1 MKKIVVL
8 GGCGAVGRVATKTL
22 ISFGNYEITVADK
35 ERNLFEKTF
44 EGYTN
49 ILKFLEFDAE
59 NSNSIRN
66 AIKDSDIVLN
76 TVGPYYRY
84 GPKILKEAIELN
96 KNYVDVCDDLDA
108 TIEDL
113 KLNEIAKN
121 KSLSCLIGMGSS
133 PGFANILVKFAEEF
147 LFDQIESIDIY
158 HAHGGEFHEGP
169 AVVKHRIHSM
179 LIDIPV
185 FINGEFK
192 NVRLFDESGKFL
204 EEEVDFCGIGKY
216 LVYAYPHP
224 ETITLPKYIKNV
236 KRVTNLGLVLP
247 PQYAELIKNVVKT
260 GMVEEEPIDFMGQKI
275 SPLDFSVNYILHK
288 RKELLEKYGPKEPVG
303 CLKIKVVGSKD
314 GEKIEYDFS
323 MFSKGKGMG
332 EGTGIPAAIG
342 TYLMA
347 EGLIKEKG
355 VFPPEGGVKTVD
367 VFKILIKLF
376 GKGEE
381 IPILIEKIDKNGIKE
396 KVEPLNLLSS
406 KLL

>member
-1 MKKIVVL
+1 MKKIIVL

-22 ISFGNYEITVADK
+22 LSFGNFEITVADK

-44 EGYTN
+44 EGFTN
-49 ILKFLEFDAE
+49 LIKFLEFNADDI
-59 NSNSIRN
+59 NSIRD
-66 AIKDSDIVLN
+66 AIKDSDIILN
-76 TVGPYYRY
+76 TVGPYYKY

-96 KNYVDVCDDLDA
+96 KNYVDVCDDFDA
-108 TIEDL
+108 TKEDL
-113 KLNEIAKN
+113 NLNEIAKN
-121 KSLSCLIGMGSS
+121 KNLSCLIGMGSS
-133 PGFANILVKFAEEF
+133 PGFANVLVKFAEDF

-158 HAHGGEFHEGP
+158 HAHGGELHEGP

-185 FINGEFK
+185 FIDGEYK
-192 NVRLFDESGKFL
+192 NVKLFEESGKSL
-204 EEEVDFCGIGKY
+204 EEEEEFYGLGKY

-260 GMVEEEPIDFMGQKI
+260 GMVEEEPIDIMGQKI
-275 SPLDFSVNYILHK
+275 SPLEFSVNYILHK
-288 RKELLEKYGPKEPVG
+288 RKELIEKYGPKEPVG
-303 CLKIKVVGSKD
+303 CLKIKVKGIKNS
-314 GEKIEYDFS
+314 EKIEYDFS

-355 VFPPEGGVKTVD
+355 VFPPEGGVKPVD
-367 VFKILIKLF
+367 AFKVLIKLV

-381 IPILIEKIDKNGIKE
+381 IPILIEKVGKNGTKE
-396 KVEPLNLLSS
+396 KIEPLNLLS